1 MPNAPAYEAS
11 SPSDTGWRPVS
22 AEKIVPERDLRFVR
36 QIHVLRTL
44 GLALGFF
51 CVASVLR
58 LHEQPLVMWVALAA
72 SAFLWPHV
80 ARSRAMRSVDPAR
93 AERLHL
99 TLDSA
104 LGGVAVAL
112 MQFNLLP
119 SVLLVTM
126 LSMDKIA
133 VGGIRFWLRTVA
145 VLAAACL
152 LTSALLG
159 FAVDLETP
167 MSVVITCIP
176 LLITYPLLISFV
188 MHTLTRK
195 VAKQN
200 SRLTQMSSTDELTGL
215 ANRRQGLVAAEFALA
230 GHRRSGRPAAIIV
243 IDIDRFKETNDRF
256 GHPAGDQ
263 VLRDVATMLRQCSR
277 ATDTPARYGGDEFLL
292 VLPDSDL
299 AAATRM
305 TQRIRELLAAAPF
318 DAAPGLRCTVSFGA
332 AEAYSDM
339 ADVEDWIQQADAALY
354 RAKAM
359 GRDCLAC
366 APKPGPEFDALAH
379 GCSVDTRIRDK
390 PWRRRV
396 SQ

>member
-1 MPNAPAYEAS
+1 
-11 SPSDTGWRPVS
+11 VC
-22 AEKIVPERDLRFVR
+22 
-36 QIHVLRTL
+36 QIHLLRTF

-58 LHEQPLVMWVALAA
+58 LRQQPLVVWAVLAA
-72 SAFLWPHV
+72 SALLWPHV
-80 ARSRAMRSVDPAR
+80 AKSRAMRSADPAR

-119 SVLLVTM
+119 SAMLVTM

-167 MSVVITCIP
+167 MPVVFACIP
-176 LLITYPLLISFV
+176 LLITYPLLVSFV
-188 MHTLTRK
+188 MHTLTTK

-256 GHPAGDQ
+256 GHPAGDR
-263 VLRDVATMLRQCSR
+263 VLRDVAIMLRQCSR

-299 AAATRM
+299 LAATRM
-305 TQRIRELLAAAPF
+305 TQRIREALAAAPG
-318 DAAPGLRCTVSFGA
+318 PRCTVSFGA

-354 RAKAM
+354 RAKAT

-379 GCSVDTRIRDK
+379 GCAVDTRHRDK

-396 SQ
+396 SS